1 MELILESSLKYDFNI
16 TDLAIDPL
24 NSNIILTGDSLNF
37 LSDNKIIKS
46 IKSSMKNSMNLRFI
60 KYQDQLFQ
68 SNDFYVISNLN
79 LHKISGSK
87 KKKIEEI
94 DLNIL
99 DRFTENIQVTSAG
112 DVVYISNNVLYSYNI
127 ESKDIK
133 SYSLRDL
140 GQGIYKM
147 YLSGDNVL
155 IKHRKNLENN
165 IKILIFNIKKLEKII
180 EIDSN
185 INQIYSKIIGYNFLA
200 STDDGSVEL
209 WDILEGEVKASYNI
223 SKYKITYID
232 NDEDNKYYYF
242 GNSVGELI
250 ITDIYFNIVKIENVF
265 RSEIKKIV
273 SFNSKIYVLS
283 HDNKIKVYK
292 KIQGIEEN
300 LIDDFMNKYNID
312 ESYRDFFN
320 IEKVSNIQ
328 NFINNLNFESKEYTP
343 SEEKIFRAFEM
354 KVEDIKVCILGKDPY
369 FQKGVA
375 TGLAF
380 EVNKDSWNDES
391 INTSLKNILKL
402 IYKTYTGEI
411 KDINYIRKMIE
422 NNKFKI
428 LAPSL
433 LFENWMKQGVLL
445 LNSSLTTLVGSSGMH
460 HKFWTP
466 IIKEL
471 IEYISYKNN
480 NITYLLWGNDAIIF
494 EKNILNGNIVKHNH
508 PAIVGKLDNPN
519 DFMNGKSFEN
529 TKNIVNWKGI

>member
-46 IKSSMKNSMNLRFI
+46 IKGSMKNSMNLRFI

-112 DVVYISNNVLYSYNI
+112 DVVYISNNILYSYNI

-133 SYSLRDL
+133 SYSLREL

-223 SKYKITYID
+223 SEYKITYID

-250 ITDIYFNIVKIENVF
+250 ITDIHFNIVKIENVF

-273 SFNSKIYVLS
+273 PFNSKIYVLS

-354 KVEDIKVCILGKDPY
+354 KIEDIKVCILGKDPY

-411 KDINYIRKMIE
+411 KDIKYIRKMIE

-428 LAPSL
+428 LAPNL
-433 LFENWMKQGVLL
+433 LFESWMKQGVLL
-445 LNSSLTTLVGSSGMH
+445 LNSSLTTLVGSSGIH

-466 IIKEL
+466 IVKEL
-471 IEYISYKNN
+471 IEYISSKNN

-519 DFMNGKSFEN
+519 DFMNGKSFEA

>member
-112 DVVYISNNVLYSYNI
+112 DVVYISNNILYSYNI

-223 SKYKITYID
+223 SEYKITYID

-273 SFNSKIYVLS
+273 PFNSKIYVLS

-343 SEEKIFRAFEM
+343 SEEKIFRALEM

-428 LAPSL
+428 LAPNL
-433 LFENWMKQGVLL
+433 LFESWMKQGVLL
-445 LNSSLTTLVGSSGMH
+445 LNSSLTTLVGSAGMH

-471 IEYISYKNN
+471 IEYISSKNN
-480 NITYLLWGNDAIIF
+480 DITYLLWGNDAIIF

>member
-79 LHKISGSK
+79 LHKISGNK
-87 KKKIEEI
+87 KKKIEEV

>member
-1 MELILESSLKYDFNI
+1 MDLILENSFRYDFNI

-37 LSDNKIIKS
+37 LKDNKIIKS

-79 LHKISGSK
+79 LHKISGNK
-87 KKKIEEI
+87 KRKIEEI

-155 IKHRKNLENN
+155 IKHRRNLENS
-165 IKILIFNIKKLEKII
+165 IKILIFNIKKLEKIT

-185 INQIYSKIIGYNFLA
+185 VNQIYSKIIGYNFLA

-209 WDILEGEVKASYNI
+209 WDILEDEVKESYKI
-223 SKYKITYID
+223 SDYKITYID
-232 NDEDNKYYYF
+232 NDEDNKHYYF
-242 GNSVGELI
+242 GNSVGDLI
-250 ITDIYFNIVKIENVF
+250 ITDNFFNIIKVENVF
-265 RSEIKKIV
+265 KTEIKKIV
-273 SFNSKIYVLS
+273 PFNSKIYVLS
-283 HDNKIKVYK
+283 HDNKIKIYK
-292 KIQGIEEN
+292 KIQGIEDD
-300 LIDDFMNKYNID
+300 LINKFMIKYNID
-312 ESYRDFFN
+312 ESYRAFFN

-328 NFINNLNFESKEYTP
+328 NFINNLNFENREYTP
-343 SEEKIFRAFEM
+343 SEEKIFRALEM
-354 KVEDIKVCILGKDPY
+354 KIEDIKVCILGKDPY

-380 EVNKDSWNDES
+380 EVNKNSWNDES

-422 NNKFKI
+422 NNKFKM
-428 LAPSL
+428 LAPNL
-433 LFENWMKQGVLL
+433 LFESWMKQGVLL
-445 LNSSLTTLVGSSGMH
+445 LNSSLTTLVGSAGMH

-466 IIKEL
+466 IIREL
-471 IEYISYKNN
+471 IEYISSKNE
-480 NITYLLWGNDAIIF
+480 NITYLLWGNDAIVF
-494 EKNILNGNIVKHNH
+494 EKNVLKGNIIKHNH

-529 TKNIVNWKGI
+529 TKDIVNWKGI

>member
-223 SKYKITYID
+223 SEYKITYID

-250 ITDIYFNIVKIENVF
+250 ITDIHFNIVKIENVF

-273 SFNSKIYVLS
+273 PFNSKIYVLS

-343 SEEKIFRAFEM
+343 IEEKIFRALEM

-471 IEYISYKNN
+471 IEYISSKNN

-519 DFMNGKSFEN
+519 DFMNGKSFEA

>member
-112 DVVYISNNVLYSYNI
+112 DVVYISNNILYSYNI

-133 SYSLRDL
+133 SYSLREL

-223 SKYKITYID
+223 SEYKITYID

-250 ITDIYFNIVKIENVF
+250 ITDIHFNIVKIENVF

-273 SFNSKIYVLS
+273 PFNSKIYVLS

-343 SEEKIFRAFEM
+343 SEEKIFRALEM

-433 LFENWMKQGVLL
+433 LFKNWMKQGVLL
-445 LNSSLTTLVGSSGMH
+445 LNSSLTTLVGNSGMH

-471 IEYISYKNN
+471 IEYISSKNN

-529 TKNIVNWKGI
+529 TKDIVNWKGI

>member
-1 MELILESSLKYDFNI
+1 MELILESSFKYDFNI

-133 SYSLRDL
+133 SYSLREL

-223 SKYKITYID
+223 SEYKITYID
-232 NDEDNKYYYF
+232 NDEENKYYYF
-242 GNSVGELI
+242 GNSVGDLI
-250 ITDIYFNIVKIENVF
+250 ITDIHFNIVKVEKVF
-265 RSEIKKIV
+265 KSEIKKIV
-273 SFNSKIYVLS
+273 PFNSKIYVLS

-300 LIDDFMNKYNID
+300 LIDNFMNKYNID
-312 ESYRDFFN
+312 ESYREFFN

-343 SEEKIFRAFEM
+343 SEEKIFRALEM
-354 KVEDIKVCILGKDPY
+354 KIEDIKVCILGKDPY

-411 KDINYIRKMIE
+411 NDINYIRKMIE

-428 LAPSL
+428 LAPNL
-433 LFENWMKQGVLL
+433 LFESWMKQGVLL
-445 LNSSLTTLVGSSGMH
+445 LNSSLTTLVGSAGMH

-466 IIKEL
+466 IVKEL
-471 IEYISYKNN
+471 IEYISSKNN
-480 NITYLLWGNDAIIF
+480 NITYLLWGNDALIF

-519 DFMNGKSFEN
+519 DFMNGKSFEA
-529 TKNIVNWKGI
+529 TKDIINWKGI

>member
-1 MELILESSLKYDFNI
+1 MDLILENSFRYDFNI

-87 KKKIEEI
+87 KKKIEGI

-112 DVVYISNNVLYSYNI
+112 DVVYISNNILYSYNI

-223 SKYKITYID
+223 SEYKITYID

-250 ITDIYFNIVKIENVF
+250 ITDIHFNIVKIENVF

-273 SFNSKIYVLS
+273 PFNSKIYVLS

-343 SEEKIFRAFEM
+343 IEEKIFRALEM

-428 LAPSL
+428 LAPNL
-433 LFENWMKQGVLL
+433 LFESWMKQGVLL
-445 LNSSLTTLVGSSGMH
+445 LNSSLTTLVGSAGMH

-466 IIKEL
+466 IIREL
-471 IEYISYKNN
+471 IEYISSKNE
-480 NITYLLWGNDAIIF
+480 NITYLLWGNDAIVF
-494 EKNILNGNIVKHNH
+494 EKNVLKGNIIKHNH

-529 TKNIVNWKGI
+529 TKDTVNWKGI

>member
-223 SKYKITYID
+223 SEYKITYID

-250 ITDIYFNIVKIENVF
+250 ITDIHFNIVKIENVF

-273 SFNSKIYVLS
+273 PFNSKIYVLS

-343 SEEKIFRAFEM
+343 SEEKIFRALEM

-428 LAPSL
+428 LAPNL
-433 LFENWMKQGVLL
+433 LFESWMRQGVLL
-445 LNSSLTTLVGSSGMH
+445 LNSSLTTLVGSAGMH

-471 IEYISYKNN
+471 IEYISSKNN

-519 DFMNGKSFEN
+519 DFMNGKSFEA

>member
-223 SKYKITYID
+223 SEYKITYID

-250 ITDIYFNIVKIENVF
+250 ITDIHFNIVKIENVF

-273 SFNSKIYVLS
+273 PFNSKIYILS

-343 SEEKIFRAFEM
+343 SEEKIFRALEM

-471 IEYISYKNN
+471 IEYISSKNN

>member
-127 ESKDIK
+127 EFKDIK

-223 SKYKITYID
+223 SEYKITYID

-250 ITDIYFNIVKIENVF
+250 ITDIHFNIVKIENVF

-273 SFNSKIYVLS
+273 PFNSKIYVLS

-343 SEEKIFRAFEM
+343 IEEKIFRALEM

-445 LNSSLTTLVGSSGMH
+445 LNSSLTTLVGNSGMH

-471 IEYISYKNN
+471 IEYISSKNN

>member
-223 SKYKITYID
+223 SEYKITYID

-250 ITDIYFNIVKIENVF
+250 ITDIYFNIIKIENVF

-273 SFNSKIYVLS
+273 PFNSKIYVLS

-343 SEEKIFRAFEM
+343 IEEKIFRAFEM

-428 LAPSL
+428 LAPNL
-433 LFENWMKQGVLL
+433 LFESWMKQGVLL
-445 LNSSLTTLVGSSGMH
+445 LNSSLTTLVGSAGMH

-471 IEYISYKNN
+471 IEYISSKNN

-519 DFMNGKSFEN
+519 DFMNGKSFEA

>member
-1 MELILESSLKYDFNI
+1 MDLILENSFRYDFNI

-37 LSDNKIIKS
+37 LKDNKIIKS

-79 LHKISGSK
+79 LHKISGNK
-87 KKKIEEI
+87 KRKIEEI

-127 ESKDIK
+127 ESRDIK

-155 IKHRKNLENN
+155 IKHRRNLENS
-165 IKILIFNIKKLEKII
+165 IKILIFNIKKLEKIT

-185 INQIYSKIIGYNFLA
+185 VNQIYSKIIGYNFLA

-209 WDILEGEVKASYNI
+209 WDILEAEVKESYKI
-223 SKYKITYID
+223 SDYKITYID
-232 NDEDNKYYYF
+232 NDEDNKHYYF
-242 GNSVGELI
+242 GNSVGDLI
-250 ITDIYFNIVKIENVF
+250 ITDNFFNIIKVENVF
-265 RSEIKKIV
+265 KTEIKKIV
-273 SFNSKIYVLS
+273 PFNSKIYVLS
-283 HDNKIKVYK
+283 HDNKIKIYK
-292 KIQGIEEN
+292 KIQGIEDD
-300 LIDDFMNKYNID
+300 LINKFMIKYNID
-312 ESYRDFFN
+312 ESYRAFFN

-328 NFINNLNFESKEYTP
+328 NFINNLNFENREYTP
-343 SEEKIFRAFEM
+343 SEEKIFRALEM
-354 KVEDIKVCILGKDPY
+354 KIEDIKVCILGKDPY

-380 EVNKDSWNDES
+380 EVNKNSWNDES

-422 NNKFKI
+422 NNKFKM
-428 LAPSL
+428 LAPNL
-433 LFENWMKQGVLL
+433 LFESWMKQGVLL
-445 LNSSLTTLVGSSGMH
+445 LNSSLTTLVGSAGMH

-466 IIKEL
+466 NIREL
-471 IEYISYKNN
+471 IEYISSKNE
-480 NITYLLWGNDAIIF
+480 NITYLLWGNDAIVF
-494 EKNILNGNIVKHNH
+494 EKNVLKGNIIKHNH

-529 TKNIVNWKGI
+529 TKDIVNWKGI

>member
-1 MELILESSLKYDFNI
+1 MDLILENSFRYDFNI

-37 LSDNKIIKS
+37 LKDNKIIKS

-79 LHKISGSK
+79 LHKISGNK
-87 KKKIEEI
+87 KRKIEEI

-155 IKHRKNLENN
+155 IKHRRNLENS
-165 IKILIFNIKKLEKII
+165 IKILIFNIKKLEKIT

-185 INQIYSKIIGYNFLA
+185 VNQIYSKIIGYNFLA

-209 WDILEGEVKASYNI
+209 WDILEAEVKESYKI
-223 SKYKITYID
+223 SDYKITYID
-232 NDEDNKYYYF
+232 NDEDNKHYYF
-242 GNSVGELI
+242 GNSVGDLI
-250 ITDIYFNIVKIENVF
+250 ITDNFFNIIKVENVF
-265 RSEIKKIV
+265 KTEIKKIV
-273 SFNSKIYVLS
+273 PFNSKIYVLS
-283 HDNKIKVYK
+283 HDNKIKIYK
-292 KIQGIEEN
+292 KIQGIEDD
-300 LIDDFMNKYNID
+300 LINKFMIKYNID
-312 ESYRDFFN
+312 ESYRAFFN

-328 NFINNLNFESKEYTP
+328 NFINNLNFENREYTP
-343 SEEKIFRAFEM
+343 SEEKIFRALEM
-354 KVEDIKVCILGKDPY
+354 KIEDIKVCILGKDPY

-380 EVNKDSWNDES
+380 EVNKNSWNDES

-422 NNKFKI
+422 NNKFKM
-428 LAPSL
+428 LAPNL
-433 LFENWMKQGVLL
+433 LFESWMKQGVLL
-445 LNSSLTTLVGSSGMH
+445 LNSSLTTLVGSAGMH

-466 IIKEL
+466 IIREL
-471 IEYISYKNN
+471 IEYISSKNE
-480 NITYLLWGNDAIIF
+480 NITYLLWGNDAIVF
-494 EKNILNGNIVKHNH
+494 EKNVLKGNIIKHNH

-529 TKNIVNWKGI
+529 TKDIVNWKGI

>member
-1 MELILESSLKYDFNI
+1 MELILESSFKYDFNI

-165 IKILIFNIKKLEKII
+165 IKILIFNIKKLDKII
-180 EIDSN
+180 EINSN
-185 INQIYSKIIGYNFLA
+185 VNQIYSKIIGYNFLA

-223 SKYKITYID
+223 SEYKITYID
-232 NDEDNKYYYF
+232 NDEENKYYYF
-242 GNSVGELI
+242 GNSVGDLI
-250 ITDIYFNIVKIENVF
+250 ITDIHFNIVKVEKVF
-265 RSEIKKIV
+265 KSEIKKIV
-273 SFNSKIYVLS
+273 PFNSKIYVLS

-300 LIDDFMNKYNID
+300 LIDNFMNKYNID
-312 ESYRDFFN
+312 ESYKEFFN

-343 SEEKIFRAFEM
+343 SEEKIFRALEM
-354 KVEDIKVCILGKDPY
+354 KIEDIKVCILGKDPY

-411 KDINYIRKMIE
+411 NDINYIRKMIE

-428 LAPSL
+428 LAPNL
-433 LFENWMKQGVLL
+433 LFKSWMKQGVLL
-445 LNSSLTTLVGSSGMH
+445 LNSSLTTLVGSAGMH

-471 IEYISYKNN
+471 IEYISSKNN
-480 NITYLLWGNDAIIF
+480 NITYLLWGNDALIF

-519 DFMNGKSFEN
+519 DFMNGKSFEA
-529 TKNIVNWKGI
+529 TKDIINWKGI

>member
-112 DVVYISNNVLYSYNI
+112 DVVYISNNILYSYNI

-223 SKYKITYID
+223 SEYKITYID

-242 GNSVGELI
+242 GNSVGDLI
-250 ITDIYFNIVKIENVF
+250 ITDIHFNIVKIENVF

-273 SFNSKIYVLS
+273 PFNSKIYVLS

-343 SEEKIFRAFEM
+343 SEEKIFRALEM

-428 LAPSL
+428 LAPNL
-433 LFENWMKQGVLL
+433 LFESWMRQGVLL
-445 LNSSLTTLVGSSGMH
+445 LNSSLTTLVGSAGMH

-471 IEYISYKNN
+471 IEYISSKNN

>member
-112 DVVYISNNVLYSYNI
+112 DVVYISNNILYSYNI

-223 SKYKITYID
+223 SEYKITYID

-250 ITDIYFNIVKIENVF
+250 ITDIHFNIVKIENVF

-343 SEEKIFRAFEM
+343 IEEKIFRAFEM
-354 KVEDIKVCILGKDPY
+354 RVEDIKVCILGKDPY

-471 IEYISYKNN
+471 IEYISSKNN

>member
-112 DVVYISNNVLYSYNI
+112 DVVYISNNILYSYNI

-223 SKYKITYID
+223 SEYKITYID

-250 ITDIYFNIVKIENVF
+250 ITDIHFNIVKIENVF

-273 SFNSKIYVLS
+273 PFNSKIYVLS

-343 SEEKIFRAFEM
+343 IEEKIFRAFEM
-354 KVEDIKVCILGKDPY
+354 RVEDIKVCILGKDPY

-471 IEYISYKNN
+471 IEYISSKNN

>member
-1 MELILESSLKYDFNI
+1 MELILESSFKYDFNI

-180 EIDSN
+180 EINSN
-185 INQIYSKIIGYNFLA
+185 VNQIYSKIIGYNFLA

-223 SKYKITYID
+223 SEYKITYID
-232 NDEDNKYYYF
+232 NDEENKYYYF
-242 GNSVGELI
+242 GNSVGDLI
-250 ITDIYFNIVKIENVF
+250 ITDIHFNIVKVEKVF
-265 RSEIKKIV
+265 KSEIKKIV
-273 SFNSKIYVLS
+273 PFNSKIYVLS

-300 LIDDFMNKYNID
+300 LIDNFMNKYNID
-312 ESYRDFFN
+312 ESYREFFN

-343 SEEKIFRAFEM
+343 SEEKIFRSLEM
-354 KVEDIKVCILGKDPY
+354 KIEDIKVCILGKDPY

-411 KDINYIRKMIE
+411 NDINYIRKMIE

-428 LAPSL
+428 LAPNL

-445 LNSSLTTLVGSSGMH
+445 LNSSLTTLVGSAGMH

-466 IIKEL
+466 IVKEL
-471 IEYISYKNN
+471 IEYISSKNN
-480 NITYLLWGNDAIIF
+480 NITYLLWGNDALIF

-519 DFMNGKSFEN
+519 DFMNGKSFEV
-529 TKNIVNWKGI
+529 TKDIINWKGI

>member
-1 MELILESSLKYDFNI
+1 MELILESSFKYDFNI

-185 INQIYSKIIGYNFLA
+185 VNQIYSKIIGYNFLA

-223 SKYKITYID
+223 SEYKITYID
-232 NDEDNKYYYF
+232 NDEENKYYYF
-242 GNSVGELI
+242 GNSVGDLI
-250 ITDIYFNIVKIENVF
+250 ITDIHFNIVKVEKVF
-265 RSEIKKIV
+265 KSEIKKIV
-273 SFNSKIYVLS
+273 PFNSKIYVLS

-300 LIDDFMNKYNID
+300 LIDNFMNKYNID

-343 SEEKIFRAFEM
+343 SEEKIFRALEM
-354 KVEDIKVCILGKDPY
+354 KIEDIKVCILGKDPY

-411 KDINYIRKMIE
+411 NDINYIRKMIE
-422 NNKFKI
+422 NNKFNI
-428 LAPSL
+428 LSPNL
-433 LFENWMKQGVLL
+433 LFESWMKQGVLL
-445 LNSSLTTLVGSSGMH
+445 LNSSLTTLVGSAGMH

-466 IIKEL
+466 IVKEL
-471 IEYISYKNN
+471 IEYISSKNN

-519 DFMNGKSFEN
+519 DFMNGKSFEA

>member
-223 SKYKITYID
+223 SEYKITYID

-242 GNSVGELI
+242 GNSVGDLI
-250 ITDIYFNIVKIENVF
+250 ITDIHFNIVKVEKVF
-265 RSEIKKIV
+265 KSEIKKIV
-273 SFNSKIYVLS
+273 PFNSKIYVLS

-300 LIDDFMNKYNID
+300 LIDDFMNKYNVD

-343 SEEKIFRAFEM
+343 SEEKIFRALEM
-354 KVEDIKVCILGKDPY
+354 KIEDIKVCILGKDPY

-380 EVNKDSWNDES
+380 EVNKNSWNDES

-445 LNSSLTTLVGSSGMH
+445 LNSSLTTLVGSAGMH

-471 IEYISYKNN
+471 IEYISSKNN

-519 DFMNGKSFEN
+519 DFMNGKSFEA
-529 TKNIVNWKGI
+529 TKDIINWKGI

>member
-223 SKYKITYID
+223 SEYKITYID

-250 ITDIYFNIVKIENVF
+250 ITDIHFNIVKIENVF

-273 SFNSKIYVLS
+273 PFNSKIYVLS

-343 SEEKIFRAFEM
+343 IEEKIFRAFEM
-354 KVEDIKVCILGKDPY
+354 RVEDIKVCILGKDPY

-471 IEYISYKNN
+471 IEYISSKNN

>member
-112 DVVYISNNVLYSYNI
+112 DVVYISNNILYSYNI

-223 SKYKITYID
+223 SEYKITYID

-250 ITDIYFNIVKIENVF
+250 ITDIHFNIVKIENVF

-273 SFNSKIYVLS
+273 PFNSKIYVLS

-343 SEEKIFRAFEM
+343 IEEKIFRALEM

-428 LAPSL
+428 LAPNL
-433 LFENWMKQGVLL
+433 LFESWMKQGVLL
-445 LNSSLTTLVGSSGMH
+445 LNSSLTTLVGSAGMH

-471 IEYISYKNN
+471 IEYISSKNN

>member
-112 DVVYISNNVLYSYNI
+112 DVVYISNNILYSYNI

-223 SKYKITYID
+223 SEYKITYID

-273 SFNSKIYVLS
+273 PFNSKIYVLS

-343 SEEKIFRAFEM
+343 SEEKIFRALEM

-428 LAPSL
+428 LAPNL
-433 LFENWMKQGVLL
+433 LFESWMKQGVLL
-445 LNSSLTTLVGSSGMH
+445 LNSSLTTLVGSAGMY

-471 IEYISYKNN
+471 IEYISSKNN

>member
-79 LHKISGSK
+79 LHKISGNK
-87 KKKIEEI
+87 KKKIEEV

-273 SFNSKIYVLS
+273 PFNSKIYVLS

-471 IEYISYKNN
+471 IEYISSKNN

>member
-112 DVVYISNNVLYSYNI
+112 DVVYISNNILYSYNI

-223 SKYKITYID
+223 SEYKITYID

-242 GNSVGELI
+242 GNSVGDLI
-250 ITDIYFNIVKIENVF
+250 ITDIHFNIVKIENVF

-273 SFNSKIYVLS
+273 PFNSKIYVLS

-343 SEEKIFRAFEM
+343 SEEKIFRALEM

-428 LAPSL
+428 LAPNL
-433 LFENWMKQGVLL
+433 LFESWMKQGVLL
-445 LNSSLTTLVGSSGMH
+445 LNSSLTTLVGNSGMH

-471 IEYISYKNN
+471 IEYISSKNN

-519 DFMNGKSFEN
+519 DFMNGKSFEA

>member
-1 MELILESSLKYDFNI
+1 MDLILENSFRYDFNI

-37 LSDNKIIKS
+37 LKDNKIIKS

-79 LHKISGSK
+79 LHKISGNK
-87 KKKIEEI
+87 KRKIEEI

-155 IKHRKNLENN
+155 IKHRRNLENS
-165 IKILIFNIKKLEKII
+165 IKILIFNIKKLEKIT

-209 WDILEGEVKASYNI
+209 WDILEAEVKESYKI
-223 SKYKITYID
+223 SDYKITYID
-232 NDEDNKYYYF
+232 NDEDNKHYYF
-242 GNSVGELI
+242 GNSVGDLI
-250 ITDIYFNIVKIENVF
+250 ITDNFFNIIKVENVF
-265 RSEIKKIV
+265 KTEIKKIV
-273 SFNSKIYVLS
+273 PFNSKIYVLS
-283 HDNKIKVYK
+283 HDNKIKIYK
-292 KIQGIEEN
+292 KIQGIEDD
-300 LIDDFMNKYNID
+300 LINKFMIKYNID
-312 ESYRDFFN
+312 ESYRAFFN

-328 NFINNLNFESKEYTP
+328 NFINNLNFENREYTP
-343 SEEKIFRAFEM
+343 SEEKIFRALEM
-354 KVEDIKVCILGKDPY
+354 KIEDIKVCILGKDPY

-380 EVNKDSWNDES
+380 EVNKNSWNDES

-422 NNKFKI
+422 NNKFKM
-428 LAPSL
+428 LAPNL
-433 LFENWMKQGVLL
+433 LFESWMKQGVLL
-445 LNSSLTTLVGSSGMH
+445 LNSSLTTLVGSAGMH

-466 IIKEL
+466 IIREL
-471 IEYISYKNN
+471 IEYISSKNE
-480 NITYLLWGNDAIIF
+480 NITYLLWGNDAIVF
-494 EKNILNGNIVKHNH
+494 EKNVLKGNIIKHNH

-529 TKNIVNWKGI
+529 TKDIVNWKGI

>member
-223 SKYKITYID
+223 SEYKITYID

-250 ITDIYFNIVKIENVF
+250 ITDIHFNIVKIENVF

-273 SFNSKIYVLS
+273 PFKSKIYVLS

-343 SEEKIFRAFEM
+343 SEEKIFRALEM

-428 LAPSL
+428 LAPNL
-433 LFENWMKQGVLL
+433 LFESWMKQGVLL
-445 LNSSLTTLVGSSGMH
+445 LNSSLTTLVGNSGMH

-471 IEYISYKNN
+471 IEYISSKNN

-519 DFMNGKSFEN
+519 DFMNGKSFEA

>member
-223 SKYKITYID
+223 SEYKITYID

-250 ITDIYFNIVKIENVF
+250 ITDIHFNIVKIENVF

-273 SFNSKIYVLS
+273 PFNSKIYVLS

-343 SEEKIFRAFEM
+343 SEEKIFRALEM

-428 LAPSL
+428 LAPNL
-433 LFENWMKQGVLL
+433 LFESWMKQGVLL
-445 LNSSLTTLVGSSGMH
+445 LNSSLTTLVGNSGMH

-471 IEYISYKNN
+471 IEYISSKNN

-519 DFMNGKSFEN
+519 DFMNGKSFEA

>member
-223 SKYKITYID
+223 SEYKITYID

-273 SFNSKIYVLS
+273 PFNSKIYVLS

-343 SEEKIFRAFEM
+343 SEEKIFRALEM

-428 LAPSL
+428 LAPNL
-433 LFENWMKQGVLL
+433 LFESWMKQGVLL
-445 LNSSLTTLVGSSGMH
+445 LNSSLTTLVGSAGMH

-471 IEYISYKNN
+471 IEYISSKNN

-494 EKNILNGNIVKHNH
+494 DKNILNGNIVKHNH

-519 DFMNGKSFEN
+519 DFMNGKSFEA
-529 TKNIVNWKGI
+529 TKDIVNWKGI

>member
-112 DVVYISNNVLYSYNI
+112 DVVYISNNILYSYNI

-223 SKYKITYID
+223 SEYKITYID

-250 ITDIYFNIVKIENVF
+250 ITDIYFNIIKIENVF

-273 SFNSKIYVLS
+273 PFNSKIYVLS

-380 EVNKDSWNDES
+380 EVNKDSWSDES

-471 IEYISYKNN
+471 IEYISSKNN

>member
-223 SKYKITYID
+223 SEYKITYID

-273 SFNSKIYVLS
+273 PFNSKIYVLS

-471 IEYISYKNN
+471 IEYISSKNN

>member
-1 MELILESSLKYDFNI
+1 MDLILENSFRYDFNI

-37 LSDNKIIKS
+37 LKDNKIIKS

-79 LHKISGSK
+79 LHKISGNK
-87 KKKIEEI
+87 KRKIEEI

-127 ESKDIK
+127 ESRDIK

-155 IKHRKNLENN
+155 IKHRRNLENS
-165 IKILIFNIKKLEKII
+165 IKILIFNIKKLEKIT

-185 INQIYSKIIGYNFLA
+185 VNQIYSKIIGYNFLA

-209 WDILEGEVKASYNI
+209 WDILEAEVKESYKI
-223 SKYKITYID
+223 SDYKITYID
-232 NDEDNKYYYF
+232 NDEDNKHYYF
-242 GNSVGELI
+242 GNSVGDLI
-250 ITDIYFNIVKIENVF
+250 ITDNFFNIIKVENVF
-265 RSEIKKIV
+265 KTEIKKIV
-273 SFNSKIYVLS
+273 PFNSKIYVLS
-283 HDNKIKVYK
+283 HDNKIKIYK
-292 KIQGIEEN
+292 KIQGIEDD
-300 LIDDFMNKYNID
+300 LINKFMIKYNID
-312 ESYRDFFN
+312 ESYRAFFN

-328 NFINNLNFESKEYTP
+328 NFINNLNFENREYTP
-343 SEEKIFRAFEM
+343 SEEKIFRALEM
-354 KVEDIKVCILGKDPY
+354 KIEDIKVCILGKDPY

-380 EVNKDSWNDES
+380 EVNKNSWNDES

-422 NNKFKI
+422 NNKFKM
-428 LAPSL
+428 LAPNL
-433 LFENWMKQGVLL
+433 LFESWMKQGVLL
-445 LNSSLTTLVGSSGMH
+445 LNSSLTTLVGSAGMH

-466 IIKEL
+466 IIREL
-471 IEYISYKNN
+471 IEYISSKNE
-480 NITYLLWGNDAIIF
+480 NITYLLWGNDAIVF
-494 EKNILNGNIVKHNH
+494 EKNVLKGNIIKHNH

-529 TKNIVNWKGI
+529 TKDIVNWKGI

>member
-1 MELILESSLKYDFNI
+1 MDLILENSFRYDFNI

-223 SKYKITYID
+223 SEYKITYID

-273 SFNSKIYVLS
+273 PFNSKIYVLS

-428 LAPSL
+428 LAPNL
-433 LFENWMKQGVLL
+433 LFESWMKQGVLL
-445 LNSSLTTLVGSSGMH
+445 LNSSLTTLVGSAGMH

-466 IIKEL
+466 IIREL
-471 IEYISYKNN
+471 IEYISSKNE
-480 NITYLLWGNDAIIF
+480 NITYLLWGNDAIVF
-494 EKNILNGNIVKHNH
+494 EKNVLKGNIIKHNH

-519 DFMNGKSFEN
+519 DFMNGKSFDN
-529 TKNIVNWKGI
+529 TKDIVNWKGI

>member
-79 LHKISGSK
+79 LHKISGNK
-87 KKKIEEI
+87 KKKIEEV

-343 SEEKIFRAFEM
+343 SEEKIFRALEM

-428 LAPSL
+428 LAPNL
-433 LFENWMKQGVLL
+433 LFESWMKQGVLL
-445 LNSSLTTLVGSSGMH
+445 LNSSLTTLVGSAGMH

-471 IEYISYKNN
+471 IEYISSKNN

>member
-112 DVVYISNNVLYSYNI
+112 DVVYISNNILYSYNI

-223 SKYKITYID
+223 SEYKITYID

-250 ITDIYFNIVKIENVF
+250 ITDIHFNIVKIENVF

-273 SFNSKIYVLS
+273 PFNSKIYVLS

-328 NFINNLNFESKEYTP
+328 NFINNLNFENKEYTP
-343 SEEKIFRAFEM
+343 SEEKIFRALEM

-428 LAPSL
+428 LSPNL
-433 LFENWMKQGVLL
+433 LFESWMKQGVLL
-445 LNSSLTTLVGSSGMH
+445 LNSSLTTLVGSAGIH
-460 HKFWTP
+460 HKFWMP

-471 IEYISYKNN
+471 IEYISSKNN

-519 DFMNGKSFEN
+519 DFMNGKSFEA

>member
-79 LHKISGSK
+79 LHKISGNK
-87 KKKIEEI
+87 KKKIEEV

-273 SFNSKIYVLS
+273 PFNSKIYVLS

-428 LAPSL
+428 LAPNL
-433 LFENWMKQGVLL
+433 LFESWMKQGVLL
-445 LNSSLTTLVGSSGMH
+445 LNSSLTTLVGSAGMH

-471 IEYISYKNN
+471 IEYISSKNN